1 MLRRHQWHYRTLL
14 VVALL
19 GLACWT
25 VWPAFTKSV
34 QFFRTGSKLISGQVA
49 SKTNSSHSTRGS
61 KMILPK
67 TDRAAEA
74 QAAESYGKL
83 PLSFEPNLGQADPSV
98 KFLSRGS
105 GYNLFLTPSE
115 LLLALKSQHSK
126 AENFRVQFVGSSTT
140 AQLLAQDEV
149 ESKSNYLLGD
159 NPS

>member
-1 MLRRHQWHYRTLL
+1 MVQRAKWYYRTLL
-14 VVALL
+14 IVGLL
-19 GLACWT
+19 GLISWGGERAILQ
-25 VWPAFTKSV
+25 AFSKSV
-34 QFFRTGSKLISGQVA
+34 QFYRSTLHPVASQVA

-115 LLLALKSQHSK
+115 L
-126 AENFRVQFVGSSTT
+126 
-140 AQLLAQDEV
+140 
-149 ESKSNYLLGD
+149 
-159 NPS
+159 